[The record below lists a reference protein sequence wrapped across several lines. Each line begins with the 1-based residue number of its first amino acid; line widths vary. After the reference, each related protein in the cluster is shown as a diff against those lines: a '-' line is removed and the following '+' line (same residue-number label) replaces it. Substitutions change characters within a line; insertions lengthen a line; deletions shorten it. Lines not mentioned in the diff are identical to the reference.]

1 MFSGILDFVGSLRH
15 PCHVQGDCCTI
26 GEGCNRACPSSRDGV
41 GVLQP
46 LLHCAQERRWPSANS
61 GSASLESGPS
71 QASVQDVD
79 TEAHHQMHP
88 APGLVC
94 SGRPEGWWFHVSIL
108 PQRRPFLRFVF
119 EGRAWLYRVLPFGL
133 SLSPRVFTK
142 VAEGALA
149 RLLEVGIRI
158 LYYLE
163 HGSLVRKVV
172 GS

>member
-1 MFSGILDFVGSLRH
+1 MFSGILDFVGSLR
-15 PCHVQGDCCTI
+15 
-26 GEGCNRACPSSRDGV
+26 RPSCARR
-41 GVLQP
+41 
-46 LLHCAQERRWPSANS
+46 LLYYWRRMQSSLSQERRWSSANS

-108 PQRRPFLRFVF
+108 PQHRPFLRFVF

-163 HGSLVRKVV
+163 HGSLMRTVV